1 MKVVLG
7 LSRGSGSVMGRNWNC
22 VDQVVKSFPS
32 STLAGQSWGI
42 YDIILVS
49 CYQRCPLAHITD

>member
-32 STLAGQSWGI
+32 STLAGQSWGSM
-42 YDIILVS
+42 ILS
-49 CYQRCPLAHITD
+49 LFLATRDAH